1 MKNRDINRAKRVDPH
16 CKNNNICGAC
26 RSSRLNQA
34 NKELQR
40 SQEQM
45 KEVKNED
52 NLRS

>member
-1 MKNRDINRAKRVDPH
+1 MKNRDINKAKRVHVH
-16 CKNNNICGAC
+16 CSNNNLCSYC

-40 SQEQM
+40 TQEQM

-52 NLRS
+52 NLRD